1 MSATIKRSGVSHNIP
16 LINNQLVAVYIVFPL
31 ITFMFAA
38 QVTYRYGFEW
48 SNWVFPLLASV
59 FSYFAWGSFRRPL
72 ETVNRIQDVLR
83 DSGKGQLHRRVT
95 DTVGLGEV
103 GMAAWELN
111 EFLDMIEMYFKE
123 VNTCFRLV
131 SEGKYYRKAIPEG
144 LPGQFAESLRKI
156 NLAIQAMEENGQYI
170 SRNELAFRLH
180 TMNTENLL
188 HKLKL
193 NQNDLV
199 SISGEMDEVERIA
212 HTNREGAEASMSV
225 ANLISDELSAMT
237 HRVQEMAQAARALGG
252 ESIAINAAVQIIA
265 EIADQTNLLALNA
278 AIEAARAGES
288 GRGFAV
294 VADEVRK
301 LAERTKTATRDIDMT
316 VGRFK
321 NQVGVMVK
329 ETGEASGLTA
339 SVNERMK
346 DFRSSFA
353 EFAKSAETTISR
365 VSGTKDRSFG
375 SLVKMDHIIY
385 MQNVYMAVE
394 KSQDCEEAV
403 AVRSDHRGCRLGKW
417 YESTGKEFFGKT
429 TAYTQLEKP
438 HAEVHSCA
446 QRSVQLSGGGWENS
460 MELRDELVRELE
472 KCEEASKQV
481 INLIDVMV
489 KEKYSG
495 SRSAGA

>member
-1 MSATIKRSGVSHNIP
+1 MSATTNRSNASRNIP
-16 LINNQLVAVYIVFPL
+16 FIRGQVLLVCAI
-31 ITFMFAA
+31 
-38 QVTYRYGFEW
+38 
-48 SNWVFPLLASV
+48 FPLLSCAMAALV
-59 FSYFAWGSFRRPL
+59 TYQHDFEWTDWIFPVLAIGFSCFIWINFRKL
-72 ETVNRIQDVLR
+72 IETIERMQQVLK
-83 DSGKGQLHRRVT
+83 SSSKGQLHHRVT
-95 DTVGLGEV
+95 DTVGLGEL
-103 GMAAWELN
+103 GKAAWELN
-111 EFLDMIEMYFKE
+111 EFLDMIETYFKE

-131 SEGKYYRKAIPEG
+131 SEGKFFRKAIPNG
-144 LPGQFAESLRKI
+144 LPGQFAESLKKI
-156 NLAIQAMEENGQYI
+156 NLSIQAMEENSKYI

-188 HKLKL
+188 DKLKL

-212 HTNREGAEASMSV
+212 HSNREGAESSMAV
-225 ANLISDELSAMT
+225 ANLISEELSAMT
-237 HRVQEMAQAARALGG
+237 QRVEEMAQAAQALGG
-252 ESIAINAAVQIIA
+252 ESTAINAAVQIIA

-301 LAERTKTATRDIDMT
+301 LAERTKTATHDIDAT

-346 DFRSSFA
+346 DFRNSFS

-385 MQNVYMAVE
+385 IQNAYMAVE
-394 KSQDCEEAV
+394 KAQDCEEAV
-403 AVRSDHRGCRLGKW
+403 AVKTDHRNCRLGKW
-417 YESTGKEFFGKT
+417 YEGAGKEYFGKT
-429 TAYTQLEKP
+429 TAYAQLEKP
-438 HAEVHSCA
+438 HSEVHA
-446 QRSVQLSGGGWENS
+446 RVQRSVQLSRGDWENS
-460 MELRDELVRELE
+460 PGLRNELAQEMEKGEA
-472 KCEEASKQV
+472 ASKEV
-481 INLIDVMV
+481 INLIDMMV
-489 KEKYSG
+489 KEKYSS
-495 SRSAGA
+495 SRGAGA